1 MTSKLDDDASIERLT
16 SSDIEEKLSYVSETL
31 KNLRQELGETQALL
45 GFCGSPWTLACYMI
59 EGGSADGFPKALA
72 WAEKH
77 PKSFDRL
84 LEKITQAL
92 IDYLTMQAR
101 CGVDALQI
109 FDSWHN
115 LCPPERIWDLSLKW
129 IARLIEQVPQ
139 NLPLI
144 IYANAPVA
152 GLKEIVLTKPQALG
166 IHHRAN
172 IAQARNLFPA
182 PLVLQGNLNPEVME
196 TDPKTVISET
206 VKILDSMKN
215 DPAHIMN
222 LGHGIRPG
230 AKIECMQAL
239 VSTVKAYSG

>member
-1 MTSKLDDDASIERLT
+1 MTSKLDDDSSIDKLT
-16 SSDIEEKLSYVSETL
+16 SCDIEEKLSYVSETL
-31 KNLRQELGETQALL
+31 RTLRQELGDQQALL

-72 WAEKH
+72 WADKH

-92 IDYLTMQAR
+92 VDYLTMQAK

-115 LCPPERIWDLSLKW
+115 LCPPGRIWDLSLKW

-144 IYANAPVA
+144 IYANAPVE

-166 IHHRAN
+166 IHHRAKYCTSSKPVPRS
-172 IAQARNLFPA
+172 AGFTRQLGSRDY
-182 PLVLQGNLNPEVME
+182 GNRS
-196 TDPKTVISET
+196 K
-206 VKILDSMKN
+206 
-215 DPAHIMN
+215 H
-222 LGHGIRPG
+222 GH
-230 AKIECMQAL
+230 
-239 VSTVKAYSG
+239 